1 MKGTARKRGTGR
13 WQIQVY
19 AGADPHTGKDLR
31 VTRTVVA
38 PHTRAGRKVVDQAIA
53 TLIVEVENGRIHVG
67 EDPTLSQ
74 LLDRWVTARWPEWSP
89 KTTAENRRQIR
100 LKILPRMG
108 KRRVSK
114 IRASD
119 LDALYAELRTRGSEV
134 GGPLEPASVR
144 RIHIILHAAFAQAIK
159 WGLIVVNPA
168 DAATPPSLPPGRITP
183 PHPPALAE
191 AMRLVDDY
199 DVDFAMYVRLAATTG
214 ARRSQLIALRWSDID
229 LDGGTITFARAMVH
243 GGTDVG
249 LVERGTKT
257 GLIWKVALADAT
269 TRRLVDYRDLCGERA
284 EAVHTTLAKNGF
296 VFALEPDGSASWR
309 PDGATRRWARLRTKA
324 GLDEVRLHDLRHYV
338 ATQLLGAGV
347 DPRTVA
353 GRLGHSNPSITMSV
367 YGHFLPEKDRAAAD
381 FLDSLLDDAGR

>member
-1 MKGTARKRGTGR
+1 VKGTARTGGTGR
-13 WQIQVY
+13 RQIQVS
-19 AGADPHTGKDLR
+19 AGADPNTDKDLR

-38 PHTRAGRKVVDQAIA
+38 PHTRAGHKVVDQAIA
-53 TLIVEVENGRIHVG
+53 ALIIEVENGRIHVG
-67 EDPTLSQ
+67 EDPTLPQ
-74 LLDRWVTARWPEWSP
+74 LLERWVTARSPEWSP
-89 KTTAENRRQIR
+89 KTTVENQRQIR
-100 LKILPRMG
+100 LTILPRMG

-119 LDALYAELRTRGSEV
+119 LDALYAELRTGGSES
-134 GGPLEPASVR
+134 GGPLEPGSVR

-168 DAATPPSLPPGRITP
+168 DAATPPSLPPDRITP
-183 PHPPALAE
+183 PQPAASAE
-191 AMRLVDDY
+191 AMRLVDEY

-229 LDGGTITFARAMVH
+229 LDGGTITFARAVVH

-269 TRRLVDYRDLCGERA
+269 TRRLVDYRDLCTARR
-284 EAVHTTLAKNGF
+284 
-296 VFALEPDGSASWR
+296 GSAHDAR
-309 PDGATRRWARLRTKA
+309 EERLRVRAGVGRQRVVATRWCDAAVGSARTKA

-353 GRLGHSNPSITMSV
+353 GRLGHSNPAITMSV

-381 FLDSLLDDAGR
+381 FLDCLLDDAG